1 MKRFGLIGKN
11 ISYSFSE
18 NYFDQKFETEKIEN
32 CNYSI
37 FDLNEISDVKKLFE
51 IPELKGLN
59 VTIPYKE
66 KIIPFLDELS
76 VEAKTV
82 GAVNCI
88 GIVNGIK
95 TGYNTDVFGFENS
108 IKNFLDNFD
117 LKALILG
124 DGGAAKAVKYVLKQ
138 LNISFKTVSRKGEFN
153 YSDLNESEIKAAAG
167 IMVMVLSQFCTLT
180 VVKVISITSPS
191 ALYFGISIQS
201 PTRTISLADNWIPAT
216 NPRIEFWNTSSR
228 TADSAPKP
236 PRSMNGF

>member
-1 MKRFGLIGKN
+1 
-11 ISYSFSE
+11 
-18 NYFDQKFETEKIEN
+18 KIEN

-153 YSDLNESEIKAAAG
+153 YSDLNESEIKNHRLIINCTPLG
-167 IMVMVLSQFCTLT
+167 IFPNVNLKPEIPYRFLT
-180 VVKVISITSPS
+180 SDHYLFDLVYKPEKTEFLKSGEFRGAKIKNGYEMLQLQAEKSWEIWS
-191 ALYFGISIQS
+191 AL
-201 PTRTISLADNWIPAT
+201 L
-216 NPRIEFWNTSSR
+216 
-228 TADSAPKP
+228 
-236 PRSMNGF
+236 

>member
-153 YSDLNESEIKAAAG
+153 YSDLNESEIKNHRL
-167 IMVMVLSQFCTLT
+167 IINCTPLGTFPNVNLKPEIPYRFLT
-180 VVKVISITSPS
+180 SDHYLFDLVYNPEKTEFLKSGEFRGAKIKNGYEMLQLQAEKSWEIWS
-191 ALYFGISIQS
+191 AL
-201 PTRTISLADNWIPAT
+201 L
-216 NPRIEFWNTSSR
+216 
-228 TADSAPKP
+228 
-236 PRSMNGF
+236 

>member
-32 CNYSI
+32 CNYSV

-153 YSDLNESEIKAAAG
+153 YSDLNESEIKNHRL
-167 IMVMVLSQFCTLT
+167 IINCTPLGTFPNVNLKPEIPYRFLT
-180 VVKVISITSPS
+180 SDHYLFDLVYNPEKTEFLKSGEFRGAKIKNGYEMLQLQAEKSWEIWS
-191 ALYFGISIQS
+191 AL
-201 PTRTISLADNWIPAT
+201 L
-216 NPRIEFWNTSSR
+216 
-228 TADSAPKP
+228 
-236 PRSMNGF
+236 